1 MQRVHILVI
10 LSACIAITILSN
22 SSQAFLF
29 SSSPR
34 NIFKPPEDS
43 EISEIQTSDTPWV
56 IADVIPTIEA
66 FRRNVSI
73 DVQSSDQIQ
82 KYWDFQSDSQT
93 TRDIV
98 FRLINKFL
106 TDVGHPVP
114 ADLANVISKIG
125 SLFDPITLPILIEAD
140 AVHLAEFLLIHNVD
154 IDRSTSKTYVDSV
167 AGALAIADENDI
179 ESIWQALLNGYVAFI
194 ISQGFN
200 PAEVIDEVLE
210 GLASYLIVLLDK
222 LNVYH

>member
-1 MQRVHILVI
+1 MQRVYILVT
-10 LSACIAITILSN
+10 LSACIIITILAN

-34 NIFKPPEDS
+34 NIFKPPEES
-43 EISEIQTSDTPWV
+43 EVSEIQTSDTPWV
-56 IADVIPTIEA
+56 ISDVIPTIEA
-66 FRRNVSI
+66 FKRNVFI

-82 KYWDFQSDSQT
+82 NYWNFTSDSQT

-98 FRLINKFL
+98 FRLLNKFL
-106 TDVGHPVP
+106 TDLGHPVP
-114 ADLANVISKIG
+114 ADLANVVSKIA
-125 SLFDPITLPILIEAD
+125 SLFNPITLPILIETD

-167 AGALAIADENDI
+167 AGGLETADPNDI
-179 ESIWQALLNGYVAFI
+179 ESIWQALLDGYAAFI
-194 ISQGFN
+194 VSQGFN
-200 PAEVIDEVLE
+200 PDEVIDELLE

-222 LNVYH
+222 